1 MGYTKPQAIDYK
13 IKEFCKLITE
23 FALEY
28 KTVRD
33 RLLQQQEK
41 QANHRDR
48 NKTRGK
54 LITES
59 GRYGKVD
66 LVDTLITKSTTT
78 PTATTADDSKMIEE
92 INKIDYKNGGIY
104 NTYGPR
110 TRTRLST
117 DRASTSSPIN
127 GGLTGSQSVSKLV
140 TDTEDDENK
149 SLDRLVLSTLTA
161 PKGQPPK
168 KRTKKYGERKS
179 FRRTLNLNEDND
191 DK

>member
-1 MGYTKPQAIDYK
+1 MDYR

-66 LVDTLITKSTTT
+66 LVDTLIPK
-78 PTATTADDSKMIEE
+78 TAVNDDNKMIEE
-92 INKIDYKNGGIY
+92 INKIDYKSGGIY

-127 GGLTGSQSVSKLV
+127 GGLSGAHSVNKLV